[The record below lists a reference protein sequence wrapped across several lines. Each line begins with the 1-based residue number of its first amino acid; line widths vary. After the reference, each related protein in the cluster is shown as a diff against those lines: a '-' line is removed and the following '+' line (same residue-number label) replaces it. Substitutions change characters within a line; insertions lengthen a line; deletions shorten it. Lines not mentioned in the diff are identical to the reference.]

1 MRGFAVKRW
10 MTALSGAALIAL
22 TLAIANVRATPEP
35 SPTPEKWELKL
46 EPAPPMRIQVGS
58 GSAKTAYW
66 YMLYKVTNLTG
77 EDREF
82 HPEVVRVC
90 EIASE
95 VPADQAAANPAKA
108 AKITVDPAIVGV
120 PKPVFKAIKKLH
132 AKTHPFL
139 VQPYDAISKLRQGD
153 DNAVTSVI
161 VFKALDPRVSKFT
174 IYFGGLSG
182 ETQALP
188 NPAYNSKLDAKPK
201 KTVDENEA
209 NARYFFLRKTLA
221 MPYTLPGDP
230 NTRRRATPAL
240 GRMKWVMR

>member
-1 MRGFAVKRW
+1 VKRL
-10 MTALSGAALIAL
+10 MTVLSGATLISL
-22 TLAIANVRATPEP
+22 TLAMTAARATPEP
-35 SPTPEKWELKL
+35 SPTPESWELKL

-58 GSAKTAYW
+58 GSSRAVYW
-66 YMLYKVTNLTG
+66 YMLYKVSNHTG

-82 HPEVVRVC
+82 HPEAVRVC

-95 VPADQAAANPAKA
+95 LPADQAATKPAEA
-108 AKITVDPAIVGV
+108 SKITVDPAIVGV
-120 PKPVFKAIKKLH
+120 PTPVFNAIKKLH

-153 DNAVTSVI
+153 DNAITSVL

-174 IYFGGLSG
+174 LYFGGLSG
-182 ETQALP
+182 ETKTLP
-188 NPAYNSKLDAKPK
+188 NPAYNPKLVVKTNRSGVEKDANPK
-201 KTVDENEA
+201 
-209 NARYFFLRKTLA
+209 YFFLRKTLA

-230 NTRRRATPAL
+230 NTRRHATPAL

>member
-1 MRGFAVKRW
+1 
-10 MTALSGAALIAL
+10 MTALCGAALIAL
-22 TLAIANVRATPEP
+22 TLAIATARGTPEP

-46 EPAPPMRIQVGS
+46 EPAPPMRIQVGGGSS
-58 GSAKTAYW
+58 GGVYW
-66 YMLYKVTNLTG
+66 YMLYKVTNHTG

-95 VPADQAAANPAKA
+95 VPADQAAANPTKA

-120 PKPVFKAIKKLH
+120 PSPVFKAIQKLH

-139 VQPYDAISKLRQGD
+139 VQPYDAISRLRQGD
-153 DNAVTSVI
+153 DNAITSVI
-161 VFKALDPRVSKFT
+161 VFKKLDPRVSKFT

-182 ETQALP
+182 ETKALP
-188 NPAYNSKLDAKPK
+188 NPAYNPKLDAKSKTIGGDNDTNPK
-201 KTVDENEA
+201 F
-209 NARYFFLRKTLA
+209 FFLRKTLA

-230 NTRRRATPAL
+230 NTRRHATPAL